1 MWNYICKSLCRSHCL
16 ARVVPLS
23 VGPVNYYIVEMM
35 NVHVVLL
42 HFIFLFFNVFLVYPN
57 FVGYQ
62 ILSCMVCLINW
73 IPDTNQKVLHF
84 FLNWVYLF
92 LFTIVLSSIYIYK
105 VFEYMLISLKK
116 AVQCSLK
123 VKTNH

>member
-1 MWNYICKSLCRSHCL
+1 MWNYICKSVGRSHCL

-73 IPDTNQKVLHF
+73 IPDTNQKVLHSS
-84 FLNWVYLF
+84 
-92 LFTIVLSSIYIYK
+92 SSIGFIFSY
-105 VFEYMLISLKK
+105 LP
-116 AVQCSLK
+116 
-123 VKTNH
+123 